1 MKINLNNALVIGTM
15 SETVNDAG
23 KHTFTRWADTHSMSF
38 FLQVAQYLIDSCP
51 DVSNFVVVD
60 VESQTV
66 LSFSGLVLDTLEMKS
81 KRYTH

>member
-15 SETVNDAG
+15 HDTVNEAG
-23 KHTFTRWADTHSMSF
+23 KHTFTRWAETHSKSF

-81 KRYTH
+81 KRYVH